1 MLASSLNPEPMGKV
15 QFDFSQTA
23 MVPEDS
29 GCYVLAT
36 FRGDILYVGQS
47 ANIARRMGQHLDD
60 PAKRATTPS
69 GKAFWFYYEL
79 CKSHCLDG
87 LERGWVN
94 AHTLK
99 EGGLPFFNKIHPPV

>member
-1 MLASSLNPEPMGKV
+1 MLALSLHPKPKEKV
-15 QFDFSQTA
+15 QFDFSQTT
-23 MVPEDS
+23 MLPENS

-47 ANIARRMGQHLDD
+47 ANIARRMAQHLDD
-60 PAKRATTPS
+60 PTKRATTPA

-79 CKSHCLDG
+79 CESHRLDG

-94 AHTLK
+94 AYTLK
-99 EGGLPFFNKIHPPV
+99 EGDLPFFNKVRPPV